1 MRYDS
6 LMKYELF
13 YWPGLQGRG
22 EFARLILE
30 DAGAD
35 YIDVARTPG
44 GMKKLLAGLERGV
57 DGVLPFAPP
66 YLRAGKIVLA
76 QTANITRFLGEQL
89 GLAPANERERW
100 AASMIAM
107 TIADLVA
114 EVHDTHHPI
123 TVEKAYESQKAAAKH
138 RAAAFRTERI
148 PKFTDWLEHTLQ
160 KNGNVL
166 VGKKISYADLAAFQ
180 VVCGL
185 EYAFP
190 KAMKRRAPKLKRL
203 LALRDRVAARPRIA
217 AYLASPRRLA
227 FNETGIFRHYPELD
241 P

>member
-1 MRYDS
+1 MR
-6 LMKYELF
+6 YELF

-35 YIDVARTPG
+35 YIDVARSPG
-44 GMKKLLAGLERGV
+44 GMKKLLAGLEHGL

-66 YLRAGKIVLA
+66 YLRAGKIVVA

-89 GLAPANERERW
+89 GLAPASERERLV
-100 AASMIAM
+100 AAMIAM

-123 TVEKAYESQKAAAKH
+123 TVEKAYETQKAAAKQ
-138 RAAAFRTERI
+138 RASAFRTERI
-148 PKFTDWLEHTLQ
+148 PKFTSWLEHTLQ
-160 KNGNVL
+160 RNGKVL
-166 VGKKISYADLAAFQ
+166 VGKKVSYVDLAAFQ
-180 VVCGL
+180 VTCGL

-190 KAMKRRAPKLKRL
+190 KAMKRRAGTLKRL
-203 LALRDRVAARPRIA
+203 YALRDRIAARPRIA
-217 AYLASPRRLA
+217 AYLASPRRVP

>member
-1 MRYDS
+1 MT
-6 LMKYELF
+6 YELY

-22 EFARLILE
+22 EFVRLVLE
-30 DAGAD
+30 DLGEE
-35 YIDVARTPG
+35 YIDVGREPG
-44 GMKKLLAGLERGV
+44 GMKKLMRGLDHGL

-66 YLRAGKIVLA
+66 YLRAGKMVLA
-76 QTANITRFLGEQL
+76 QAANITRFLGEKH
-89 GLAPANERERW
+89 GLAPKAEAGRL

-114 EVHDTHHPI
+114 EAHDTHHP
-123 TVEKAYESQKAAAKH
+123 TAVDQAYEEQKAAAKK
-138 RAAAFRTERI
+138 RADAFRKQRI
-148 PKFTDWLEHTLQ
+148 PKFTGWLEHTLEQ
-160 KNGNVL
+160 NGRTL
-166 VGKKISYADLAAFQ
+166 VGSAITYADLAAFQ

-190 KAMKRRAPKLKRL
+190 NAMKKQAKKLPKL
-203 LALRDRVAARPRIA
+203 LALRDHVAARPKIA
-217 AYLASPRRLA
+217 AYLASPRRVP